1 MTAQNLIY
9 LQDPKTAI
17 CAEKGSPEYDDI
29 IERLEKTNYA
39 HQQEIK
45 EDGDELRNDKQ
56 LTRMLTRQKSSF
68 VS

>member
-17 CAEKGSPEYDDI
+17 CAEKGTPEYDQI

-39 HQQEIK
+39 HQQEVK
-45 EDGDELRNDKQ
+45 ENDNDDGSVRNDA
-56 LTRMLTRQKSSF
+56 
-68 VS
+68 